1 MINLSQAQVK
11 ELLQTQRN
19 FDERIETKNLE
30 DTSAAFIIEFVEW
43 VNTVE
48 FFKNWKQNKGK
59 SYGVQLEELAD
70 MLAFGLSLIN
80 QVKEVSEHSDEEIS
94 RHLVEISK
102 DRELMEME
110 LNSVSFLGVLHS
122 FTGIFNEPIGMEE
135 MCSLTY
141 MTFVFANTYYTI
153 DELIEAYK
161 KKMEVNHGRQ
171 DQGY

>member
-1 MINLSQAQVK
+1 MINLTQEQVV
-11 ELLQTQRN
+11 ELLETQRK
-19 FDERIETKNLE
+19 FDDRIETKNLE

-59 SYGVQLEELAD
+59 DKGIQLEELAD

-94 RHLVEISK
+94 RHVVEISK
-102 DRELMEME
+102 ERDLMKLE
-110 LNSVSFLGVLHS
+110 LNSVAFLKILHS
-122 FTGIFNEPIGMEE
+122 FTGVFNDPIGMEE

-141 MTFVFANTYYTI
+141 MAFVFANTYYTV

-161 KKMEVNHGRQ
+161 NKMEINHGRQ
-171 DQGY
+171 DSGY